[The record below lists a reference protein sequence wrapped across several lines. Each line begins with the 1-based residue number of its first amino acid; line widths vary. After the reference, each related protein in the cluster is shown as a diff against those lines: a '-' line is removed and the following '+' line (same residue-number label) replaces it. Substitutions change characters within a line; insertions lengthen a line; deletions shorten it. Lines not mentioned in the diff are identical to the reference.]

1 MNDKELLEQNLQP
14 DKKEKDVSLEV
25 QSDLRMKI
33 GRTTFL
39 VKLHFKEDG
48 TETLKD
54 KVKSLI
60 RKDVEN
66 GNF

>member
-1 MNDKELLEQNLQP
+1 MHDKELLEQNLQP

-54 KVKSLI
+54 KVKNLI
-60 RKDVEN
+60 RKDVGN

>member
-1 MNDKELLEQNLQP
+1 MNNKELLEQNLQP
-14 DKKEKDVSLEV
+14 DTIGEDVLPEM
-25 QSDLRMKI
+25 QPDLRMKI

-39 VKLHFKEDG
+39 IKLHFKEDG

-54 KVKSLI
+54 KVKNLI

>member
-1 MNDKELLEQNLQP
+1 MNDKELLEQSPHP
-14 DKKEKDVSLEV
+14 DKGGGDTPSEV
-25 QSDLRMKI
+25 QPDLRMKI

-54 KVKSLI
+54 KVKNLI

>member
-1 MNDKELLEQNLQP
+1 MNDKELLEQNPQP
-14 DKKEKDVSLEV
+14 DKEEDVSPEV
-25 QSDLRMKI
+25 QPKI

>member
-14 DKKEKDVSLEV
+14 DKEEENISPKVLP
-25 QSDLRMKI
+25 DLRMKI

-48 TETLKD
+48 TETLED
-54 KVKSLI
+54 KVKNLI
-60 RKDVEN
+60 RKDVGN

>member
-1 MNDKELLEQNLQP
+1 MNDKELLEQNSQP
-14 DKKEKDVSLEV
+14 DKDKTVSPEM
-25 QSDLRMKI
+25 QPDLRMKI

-39 VKLHFKEDG
+39 VKLHFKEDS

-54 KVKSLI
+54 KVKNLI
-60 RKDVEN
+60 RKDVQN

>member
-1 MNDKELLEQNLQP
+1 MQP
-14 DKKEKDVSLEV
+14 
-25 QSDLRMKI
+25 DLRMKI

-39 VKLHFKEDG
+39 VKLHFQEDG

>member
-1 MNDKELLEQNLQP
+1 MNDKELLEQNPQP
-14 DKKEKDVSLEV
+14 DKEGEDVSPEV
-25 QSDLRMKI
+25 QPDLRMKI

-48 TETLKD
+48 TETLED
-54 KVKSLI
+54 KVKNLI

>member
-1 MNDKELLEQNLQP
+1 MNDKELLEQNPQP
-14 DKKEKDVSLEV
+14 DKEVENVSPEV
-25 QSDLRMKI
+25 KPDLRMKI

-54 KVKSLI
+54 KVKNLI

>member
-1 MNDKELLEQNLQP
+1 MNDKELLKQNPQP
-14 DKKEKDVSLEV
+14 DKEEDVSPEV
-25 QSDLRMKI
+25 QPDLRMKI

>member
-1 MNDKELLEQNLQP
+1 MNNKELLEQNLQP
-14 DKKEKDVSLEV
+14 DTIGENVSPEV
-25 QSDLRMKI
+25 QPDLRMKI

-39 VKLHFKEDG
+39 IKLHFKEDG

-54 KVKSLI
+54 KVKNLI

>member
-1 MNDKELLEQNLQP
+1 MNDKELLEQNPQP
-14 DKKEKDVSLEV
+14 DKEEEDVSPEV
-25 QSDLRMKI
+25 QPDLRMKI

-54 KVKSLI
+54 KVKNLI

>member
-1 MNDKELLEQNLQP
+1 MNDKELLEQNPQP
-14 DKKEKDVSLEV
+14 DKEEDVSHEV
-25 QSDLRMKI
+25 QPDLRMKI

>member
-1 MNDKELLEQNLQP
+1 MNDKELLEQNPQP
-14 DKKEKDVSLEV
+14 DKKEEDVSPEM
-25 QSDLRMKI
+25 QPDLRMKI

-54 KVKSLI
+54 KVKNLI